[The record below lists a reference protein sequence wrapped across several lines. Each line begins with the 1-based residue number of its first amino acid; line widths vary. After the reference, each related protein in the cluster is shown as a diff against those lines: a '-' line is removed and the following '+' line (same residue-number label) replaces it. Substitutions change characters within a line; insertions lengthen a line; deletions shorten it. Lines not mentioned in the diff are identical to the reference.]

1 MNYSHLQTPVFVL
14 EEAKLIR
21 NLELLNRVIKEADI
35 HLLVALKGFAFWDS
49 FPLIA
54 KYLSGACASSLNEA
68 RLIFEEMKCRAHT
81 YCPVYLEEDFDEL
94 ISYSNYM
101 SFNSLQQWDKYSSR
115 AILNGVSCG
124 LRINPGYSEIDV
136 DLYNPAL
143 PGSRL
148 GIDAEHLGD
157 VLPEG
162 TEGLHFH
169 VMCEQDSF
177 VLERILQRVEEKF
190 GKFFSQ
196 LKWINMGGGHH
207 ITRKGY
213 DVNHLINLL
222 NDFKKRYPHLEV
234 ILEPGEAV
242 GWETG
247 FLLSTVRDIVES
259 GGIKTAML
267 DVSFSAHMPDTLE
280 MPYRPNV
287 VGASEHQTG
296 LYRYRLGGVSCLAGD
311 YMGNYAFDHE
321 LQIGE
326 QLIFEDMIHYTM
338 VKTTLF
344 NGVKHPMIGK
354 ITVDGEFVLLRQL
367 GYEAYKYRL
376 S

>member
-1 MNYSHLQTPVFVL
+1 MNYSQIPSPAFVL
-14 EEAKLIR
+14 EEAKLLK
-21 NLELLNRVIKEADI
+21 NLELLKRVIDEADI
-35 HLLVALKGFAFWDS
+35 KLLVALKGFAFWDC
-49 FPLIA
+49 FPLIDG
-54 KYLSGACASSLNEA
+54 YLSGACASSLNES
-68 RLIFEEMKCRAHT
+68 RLIYEKMNRRAHT
-81 YCPVYLEEDFDEL
+81 YCPVYLDEDFDEL
-94 ISYSNYM
+94 ISYSNFM
-101 SFNSLQQWDKYSSR
+101 TFNSLKQWETYSSK
-115 AILNGVSCG
+115 AILSGISCG
-124 LRINPGYSEIDV
+124 LRVNPGYSEIEV
-136 DLYNPAL
+136 DLYNPAV

-148 GIDAEHLGD
+148 GIESIQLGEA
-157 VLPEG
+157 LPDG
-162 TEGLHFH
+162 VEGLHFH

-177 VLERILQRVEEKF
+177 VLERVLQKVEKQF
-190 GKFFSQ
+190 GKFFKQ
-196 LKWINMGGGHH
+196 IKWINMGGGHH

-213 DVNHLINLL
+213 DVNHLIYLL
-222 NDFKKRYPHLEV
+222 KEFKKRYPHLEV

-280 MPYRPNV
+280 MPYRPSV
-287 VGASEHQTG
+287 VGASEPKAG
-296 LYRYRLGGVSCLAGD
+296 LFNYRLGGATCLAGD
-311 YMGNYAFDHE
+311 YLSDFAFDHE

-344 NGVKHPMIGK
+344 NGVKHPSIGK
-354 ITVDGEFVLLRQL
+354 ISFDGKFILLRQP
-367 GYEAYKYRL
+367 GYDEYKNRL